1 MKIRNLKRAIG
12 VSNGKTL
19 TVENDCGAAHIELE
33 VSDTG
38 KTTYRVE
45 TDGYLDRV
53 FNTPEAALAFALRDL
68 ASTMAGSPNR

>member
-12 VSNGKTL
+12 ISNGKTL
-19 TVENDCGAAHIELE
+19 MIQNDCGSAYIEQE
-33 VSDTG
+33 ISDTG

-68 ASTMAGSPNR
+68 ASSMAGSLNR